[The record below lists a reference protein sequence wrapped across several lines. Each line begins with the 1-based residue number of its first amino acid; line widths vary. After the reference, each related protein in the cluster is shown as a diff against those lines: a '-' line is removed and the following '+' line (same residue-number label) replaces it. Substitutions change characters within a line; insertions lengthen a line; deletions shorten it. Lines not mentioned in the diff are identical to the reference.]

1 MKIINISDKHS
12 LSHFLQNLRIPSLVR
27 LHSNSCGY
35 CHSMIPEWKKLLHL
49 LKQKHNKDNLNVVDI
64 ESEHHEKLPSDITS
78 EVIGYPT
85 ILALNDGKVS
95 KTFQEERTSDKM
107 YDFCKNYLLKSSS
120 LHSRKQSGG
129 ALRKHK
135 SKKHKSR
142 KHKSKKHKS
151 RKHKS
156 KKHKSRK
163 NKSKKK

>member
-12 LSHFLQNLRIPSLVR
+12 LSEFLQNLRKPSLVR
-27 LHSNSCGY
+27 FHSNSCGY

-49 LKQKHNKDNLNVVDI
+49 LKQKHKNENLNVVDI
-64 ESEHHEKLPSDITS
+64 ESEHHGKLPSDITS

-120 LHSRKQSGG
+120 LDFKKQSGG
-129 ALRKHK
+129 KMK
-135 SKKHKSR
+135 KYKTKKHKSR
-142 KHKSKKHKS
+142 KHKL
-151 RKHKS
+151 
-156 KKHKSRK
+156 RK
-163 NKSKKK
+163 NKSKKHKFRK